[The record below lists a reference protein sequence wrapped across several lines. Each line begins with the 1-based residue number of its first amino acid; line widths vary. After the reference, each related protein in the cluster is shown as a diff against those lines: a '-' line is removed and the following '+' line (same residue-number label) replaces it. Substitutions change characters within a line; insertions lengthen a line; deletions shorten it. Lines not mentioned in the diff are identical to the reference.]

1 MQDKSF
7 LQAIQELQ
15 TRIANNF
22 QESIGHMLLY
32 HTTAA
37 NATADIKDEKVR
49 TVITNVLVT
58 GQIIALLTLMR
69 DMGLLSKEQCNEFI
83 TYLLSSLTAQHD
95 DFTMD
100 LLYALTSLPRNDTMR

>member
-22 QESIGHMLLY
+22 QESISQMLLY
-32 HTTAA
+32 RTTVA

-49 TVITNVLVT
+49 MVVTSILIT
-58 GQIIALLTLMR
+58 GQITALLTLMK
-69 DMGLLSKEQCNEFI
+69 DMGFLDKEQYNEFI

-95 DFTMD
+95 EFIMD
-100 LLYALTSLPRNDTMR
+100 LLHVLASLPPTDTIL